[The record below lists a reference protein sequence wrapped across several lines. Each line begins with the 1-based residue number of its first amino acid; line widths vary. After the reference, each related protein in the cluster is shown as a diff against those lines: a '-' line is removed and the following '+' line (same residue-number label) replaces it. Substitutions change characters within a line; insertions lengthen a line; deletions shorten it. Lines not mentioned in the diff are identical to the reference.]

1 MMDKTLRKVLKEITP
16 PREEHRNEKEIV
28 DRVFKKLERF
38 DVTPVVV
45 GSIAKKTDLRGD
57 KDIDVFIMFPKET
70 PRKELEEKG
79 LDIGKAVFKSLRA
92 KYEIDYAEHPYV
104 AGNYKGY
111 RVEIVPCYKTRK
123 PLSAVD
129 RTPHHTRYIRK
140 KLRRN
145 NELRTNVMLL
155 KQFMKGTGVYGAES
169 KVQGFSGYL
178 TELLCIHYGSF
189 KEALKAASG
198 WKFHLV
204 IDPAD
209 LWENKRALKHF
220 FPKAS
225 LIVID
230 PIDENRNV
238 AAAVSEQSMARFIHA
253 ARKFIDEPGID
264 YFFPPERKP
273 PTKKELK
280 SRIKKRGTKLI
291 AIKFTHGKINPN
303 ILYSQLRKTRNS
315 LVKQIESYEFKVL
328 NSDTWTDE
336 KKLSAILLEFEVW
349 DLPPIE
355 HRLGPPLDKGK
366 REQDKF
372 MAKYR
377 EFKPRIEKG
386 RWVADVR
393 REFTGVDKL
402 MPKILKERRGFGKK
416 LRVLK
421 RIGLVAD
428 EKILEI
434 DGKEFLSFMGEFI

>member
-1 MMDKTLRKVLKEITP
+1 MNKTLRKVIGKITP
-16 PREEHRNEKEIV
+16 SREEHRNEKELV

-45 GSIAKKTDLRGD
+45 GSIAKKTDLKGD
-57 KDIDVFIMFPKET
+57 KDIDIFVMFPKET
-70 PRKELEEKG
+70 PRKELEERG
-79 LDIGKAVFKSLRA
+79 LDIGKKVFKSLRA

-104 AGNYKGY
+104 VGNYMGY

-123 PLSAVD
+123 PQSAVD
-129 RTPHHTRYIRK
+129 RTPHHTRYIQK

-145 NELRTNVMLL
+145 NELRKNVMLL

-178 TELLCIHYGSF
+178 TELLCIYYGSF
-189 KEALKAASG
+189 EKTLRAASQ
-198 WKFHLV
+198 WRFHLV
-204 IDPAD
+204 IDPGD
-209 LWENKRALKHF
+209 LWENKKVLKHF

-264 YFFPPERKP
+264 HFFPPDRKA

-315 LVKQIESYEFKVL
+315 LVTQIEGYEFKVL
-328 NSDTWTDE
+328 NCDTWTDE
-336 KKLSAILLEFEVW
+336 KKLSAILLEFKVW

-366 REQDKF
+366 REQDNF
-372 MAKYR
+372 TAKYK

-386 RWVADVR
+386 RWVADVK
-393 REFTGVDKL
+393 REFTRAEKL
-402 MPKILKERRGFGKK
+402 MPKILKEKRGFGKK
-416 LRVLK
+416 LRQLK
-421 RIGLVAD
+421 RIGFVAD
-428 EKILEI
+428 EKVLEI
-434 DGKEFLSFMGEFI
+434 DGKEFLSFLGEFI

>member
-1 MMDKTLRKVLKEITP
+1 MMDKTLRKVLRKITP

-28 DRVFKKLERF
+28 ERVFKKLERF
-38 DVTPVVV
+38 DVKPVLV

-57 KDIDVFIMFPKET
+57 KDIDIFIMFPKET

-79 LDIGKAVFKSLRA
+79 LDIGKSVFKSLRA

-104 AGNYKGY
+104 VGNYKGY
-111 RVEIVPCYKTRK
+111 GVEIVPCYKTRK

-145 NELRTNVMLL
+145 DELRKNVMLL
-155 KQFMKGTGVYGAES
+155 KQFMKGTGVYGAEA

-178 TELLCIHYGSF
+178 TELLCIYYSSF
-189 KEALKAASG
+189 KETLKAASE
-198 WKFHLV
+198 WKFNEIL
-204 IDPAD
+204 DLED
-209 LWENKRALKHF
+209 LWENKKVLTHF

-238 AAAVSEQSMARFIHA
+238 AAAVSQQSMARFIHA
-253 ARKFIDEPGID
+253 ARKFIENPGID
-264 YFFPPERKP
+264 YFFPPERKT
-273 PTKKELK
+273 PTKKDLGG
-280 SRIKKRGTKLI
+280 RITKRGTKLM
-291 AIKFTHGKINPN
+291 AIKFTHGRINPN

-315 LVKQIESYEFKVL
+315 LVKQIQSHEFKVL

-355 HRLGPPLDKGK
+355 HRLGPPLDQGK

-372 MAKYR
+372 TAKYK

-393 REFTGVDKL
+393 REFTRAEKL

-416 LRVLK
+416 LRGLK
-421 RIGLVAD
+421 RIVFVAD
-428 EKILEI
+428 EKVLEI
-434 DGKEFLSFMGEFI
+434 DGKEFLSFLGEFI